1 MLLSLY
7 LLPAPTMGLEAVKI
21 PGLTLDPDRN
31 GQAEGRGLIAGNS
44 STVEIWVIPT
54 NEEWTIARD
63 TYRLAS
69 GNKPA

>member
-7 LLPAPTMGLEAVKI
+7 LFPAPTMGMEAVEF
-21 PGLTLDPDRN
+21 PGLTLDPNCNWQDASR
-31 GQAEGRGLIAGNS
+31 RLISADNS
-44 STVEIWVIPT
+44 AVEIRVNSA
-54 NEEWTIARD
+54 NEEWTIARG

>member
-7 LLPAPTMGLEAVKI
+7 LSPAPTMGLEAVKI
-21 PGLTLDPDRN
+21 PGLTPYPDRN
-31 GQAEGRGLIAGNS
+31 GQAEGRRLIAGDNS
-44 STVEIWVIPT
+44 AVEIRVCPA
-54 NEEWTIARD
+54 NQKWTIARD

>member
-7 LLPAPTMGLEAVKI
+7 LFPAPTMGMEAVEF

-31 GQAEGRGLIAGNS
+31 GQAVGRRLMSADNS
-44 STVEIWVIPT
+44 AVEIRV
-54 NEEWTIARD
+54 NRANKDWTIARD